1 MLSSYNVRLL
11 RDKISEGR
19 LAGDFADPAVA
30 EKIEAYLK
38 EVCFEAADKPKIELD
53 DLGTFWPPR
62 LVDAARENRSA
73 VFFGAGLSIPCGIP
87 GWSKLLENFKI
98 DKAILDDVDLQ
109 SDPLTMAELASK
121 QTGHENLQRT
131 LRQLSANAKAFSINH
146 ALIAALGCPIYIT
159 TNYDVLFENA
169 WKEMHG
175 RKIPVVVNDADI
187 QLKEVHD
194 ALAEKNPVLFKIHG
208 SADRRD
214 EHLILTRRDYRTHYR
229 FNDEFFKRIK
239 QLLSENHV
247 LFVGFSHRDPEVSR
261 LVEDIIYDYENPRP
275 GSAKRP
281 SPHFF
286 SLQFSM
292 LSHTPEIFAARGI
305 VALQPKPAEVVFEDA
320 RSLGL
325 ACALCELI
333 TRKAHSASPGVN
345 LYKQIRK
352 VSNDLSREL
361 RNGLRILEKEKDSA
375 LEVLKKSTPADSLLS
390 DLQSQLGNLASQG
403 IYLTDEQGNVRA
415 HSTPEGLP
423 EDLRKISR
431 SLVDRPYFRQA
442 RSFRTAFVS
451 DVDRSMFNHRGTF
464 FLCVP
469 LLQNDRMSG
478 LLFSA
483 CQIGQ
488 WSTPINIAKEF
499 WTEHVAFVLV
509 DSNGVCLLPPNDE
522 FEAKDYPEPPGPH
535 DTPRT
540 KAGVNLGYSYDELLS
555 LSYRDRLIGHIGRS
569 VVPVELDDDVLHFAS
584 NFAQFS
590 VIAEIPKTRW
600 KVALSMAVAR

>member
-1 MLSSYNVRLL
+1 MLSPYNVKLL
-11 RDKISEGR
+11 RERIIER
-19 LAGDFADPAVA
+19 RQAGDFADAAIA
-30 EKIEAYLK
+30 EKVEAYLK
-38 EVCFEAADKPKIELD
+38 ETCFEAAEKPAIALD

-62 LVDAARENRSA
+62 LVDAARDNKGA
-73 VFFGAGLSIPCGIP
+73 IFFGAGLSIPCGIP

-121 QTGHENLQRT
+121 QTGSENLQRT

-146 ALIAALGCPIYIT
+146 SLIAALGCPIYIT

-175 RKIPVVVNDADI
+175 YKIPVVVNDADI
-187 QLKEVHD
+187 QLKEVQD
-194 ALAEKNPVLFKIHG
+194 KLASRDPVLFKIHG

-229 FNDEFFKRIK
+229 FNDGFFKRIK

-261 LVEDIIYDYENPRP
+261 LVEDIIYDYENPRKGTP
-275 GSAKRP
+275 KAKP
-281 SPHFF
+281 PHFF

-305 VALQPKPAEVVFEDA
+305 VALQPKIVEAVFEDA

-333 TRKAHSASPGVN
+333 TRKAHASAPSVD
-345 LYKQIRK
+345 LYRDIRR
-352 VSNDLSREL
+352 VTNELSNDLSE
-361 RNGLRILEKEKDSA
+361 GLRVLEDQTDSA
-375 LEVLKKSTPADSLLS
+375 LDILINRTPADAVLN
-390 DLQSQLGNLASQG
+390 DLQSKLGGLASQG
-403 IYLTDEQGNVRA
+403 IYLTNEQGAVRA
-415 HSTPEGLP
+415 HSTPIGLP
-423 EDLRKISR
+423 KELRETSKSFA
-431 SLVDRPYFRQA
+431 DRAYFRQA

-451 DVDRSMFNHRGTF
+451 DVDRSLFNGRGTF
-464 FLCVP
+464 FLCIP
-469 LLQNDRMSG
+469 LLRNDRMFG

-488 WSTPINIAKEF
+488 WSKPIEIAEKF
-499 WTEHVAFVLV
+499 WNKHISFVLV
-509 DSNGVCLLPPNDE
+509 DSNGICLLPPNKE
-522 FEAKDYPEPPGPH
+522 FEPKDYEEKKGIH
-535 DTPRT
+535 
-540 KAGVNLGYSYDELLS
+540 AAQASVNLGYSYDQLLS
-555 LSYRDRLIGHIGRS
+555 LSYRDRLVGHVGRS

-590 VIAEIPKTRW
+590 VIGEIPRTRW
-600 KVALSMAVAR
+600 KVALSIAVAR